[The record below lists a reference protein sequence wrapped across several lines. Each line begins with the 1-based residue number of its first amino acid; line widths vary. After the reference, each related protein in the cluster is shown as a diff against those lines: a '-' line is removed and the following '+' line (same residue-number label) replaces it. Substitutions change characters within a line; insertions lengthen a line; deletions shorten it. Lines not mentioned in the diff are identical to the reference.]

1 MLVNIFLYAL
11 QNVCRIMN
19 TTASILCK
27 NILAYLSLDMICSS
41 KLTVFCNLEQTYVYR
56 QIFVIIFTPDRGY
69 SLHI

>member
-27 NILAYLSLDMICSS
+27 NMLAYLSLDMICSS
-41 KLTVFCNLEQTYVYR
+41 KLTVFCNLEQIYVCR